1 MSQSS
6 FLLDTHILLEALLA
20 PHKLPLI
27 IQTDLMNPNNTI
39 WFSVASIWEIAIKAS
54 LGRGDFGF
62 NSGEIHLLA
71 LETGFTELPILSD
84 HCHLVTNLPLQ
95 HKDPFDRLLVAQC
108 EVLSTTLLTRDR
120 ALPQYS
126 PKIQLLI

>member
-6 FLLDTHILLEALLA
+6 FLLDTHILHEALLA

-39 WFSVASIWEIAIKAS
+39 WFSVASIWKIAIKAS
-54 LGRGDFGF
+54 LSRGDFGF
-62 NSGEIHLLA
+62 NSGEIHQLA

-84 HCHLVTNLPLQ
+84 HCHLVTNLPLH

>member
-27 IQTDLMNPNNTI
+27 IQTDLMNPNNTV

-54 LGRGDFGF
+54 LGRENFSF
-62 NSGEIHLLA
+62 NSGEIHQLA
-71 LETGFTELPILSD
+71 LETGFTKLPILSE
-84 HCHLVTNLPLQ
+84 HCHLVTNLPWH
-95 HKDPFDRLLVAQC
+95 HKDPFDRLLIAQC
-108 EVLSTTLLTRDR
+108 EVLSTILLTRDR

>member
-39 WFSVASIWEIAIKAS
+39 WFSVASIWKIAIKAS
-54 LGRGDFGF
+54 LSRGYFGF
-62 NSGEIHLLA
+62 NSGEIHQLA

-84 HCHLVTNLPLQ
+84 HCNLVTNLPLH